1 MRRRRKGT
9 AAVVLMTI
17 NTPKKND
24 DFAKGETHNYDI
36 LKFIFKT
43 SSKDLFSCFR
53 IGEEDLL
60 IGNSHFAP
68 NLIINYC

>member
-53 IGEEDLL
+53 NRIGGPSNRKFSLC
-60 IGNSHFAP
+60 A
-68 NLIINYC
+68 

>member
-9 AAVVLMTI
+9 DAVVLMTI

-36 LKFIFKT
+36 PKFTFFVVKKNREN
-43 SSKDLFSCFR
+43 SKDSVQ
-53 IGEEDLL
+53 
-60 IGNSHFAP
+60 
-68 NLIINYC
+68 

>member
-43 SSKDLFSCFR
+43 SSKDLFRNR
-53 IGEEDLL
+53 IGGPSNRKFSLC
-60 IGNSHFAP
+60 A
-68 NLIINYC
+68 